1 MTKHNYILFITI
13 LSFLVTLS
21 ACKAQPTPEYVPEG
35 AERDSITADAD
46 IFARHI
52 QDGMETKDFILFS
65 KDFDSA
71 MLNAMTSASFEKLY
85 KQFEG
90 FFPSSSLELIN
101 VQKAGDYFAVR
112 YKVTYPEK
120 IVIMR
125 VVVSKTEPRQVS
137 GLWFE

>member
-90 FFPSSSLELIN
+90 FFPSSSLELIKCKKPGIFSRCATWSLT
-101 VQKAGDYFAVR
+101 QKRSSLCVWWSARPNPAR
-112 YKVTYPEK
+112 
-120 IVIMR
+120 
-125 VVVSKTEPRQVS
+125 
-137 GLWFE
+137 